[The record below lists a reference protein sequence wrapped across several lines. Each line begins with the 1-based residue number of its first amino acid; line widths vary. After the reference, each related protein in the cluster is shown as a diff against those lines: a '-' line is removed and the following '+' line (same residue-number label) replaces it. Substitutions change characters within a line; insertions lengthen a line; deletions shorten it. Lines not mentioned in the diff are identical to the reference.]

1 MKGMNEK
8 NLDSYEDSDRVLL
21 ISLLDEYAKKISDMC
36 DKVENLKIR
45 EKFILAGLAAYFG
58 TISALFWRFPFIHYD
73 NSTLPAALIT
83 VGVLISFLSRLITY
97 AKKRKRLVHH
107 ASLLAKKLERTI
119 QILSQ
124 VHDHRV
130 VTMSSRLEIDFR
142 LTEAEQSLDY
152 ARTLG
157 IGEKVKGRYP

>member
-1 MKGMNEK
+1 MKGKNEK

-21 ISLLDEYAKKISDMC
+21 ISLLDEYAKTISDMC

-58 TISALFWRFPFIHYD
+58 TVSALFRSFPFIYYY
-73 NSTLPAALIT
+73 NSTLPTALTT
-83 VGVLISFLSRLITY
+83 VGILILFLSRLITY

-107 ASLLAKKLERTI
+107 ATLLSKRLERTI

-130 VTMSSRLEIDFR
+130 ETMSSKLEIDFR

-157 IGEKVKGRYP
+157 IGEKVKGRYQ